1 MCTASEQTHIQIEN
15 TTKAVTKV
23 FKNAEKGKHENLLKI
38 QQRKTCKYKSEDIKK
53 IKKSMVIKG
62 GKIIMKFPLHSKIL
76 KSHYA
81 KDGRQERNAP
91 IMRKK
96 SVTQRSLHVCD
107 ISEVQKSKKINGL

>member
-62 GKIIMKFPLHSKIL
+62 GEDNNEIPFTFKNSEESLCK
-76 KSHYA
+76 
-81 KDGRQERNAP
+81 GWQT
-91 IMRKK
+91 RKK
-96 SVTQRSLHVCD
+96 CPHNEKEVSD
-107 ISEVQKSKKINGL
+107 SEIFACM